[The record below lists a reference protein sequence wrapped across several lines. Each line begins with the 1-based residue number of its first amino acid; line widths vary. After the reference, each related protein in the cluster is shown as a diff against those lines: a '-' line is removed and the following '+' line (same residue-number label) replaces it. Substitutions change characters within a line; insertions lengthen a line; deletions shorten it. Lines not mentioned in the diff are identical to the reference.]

1 MIIQNLSNE
10 IGLTALNRGLFL
22 LTAVLYWTTVL
33 FSQNVITERLK
44 LYTTWVATLE
54 IEIGWIRLNSFEKN
68 FNVQRERFVKGEGA
82 ISLVTIELFLSAK
95 NLENI

>member
-54 IEIGWIRLNSFEKN
+54 IEIGWGDWIRLKRISTY
-68 FNVQRERFVKGEGA
+68 RENFVKGEGA

>member
-54 IEIGWIRLNSFEKN
+54 IEIGWDDWIRLKRISTY
-68 FNVQRERFVKGEGA
+68 RENFVKGEGA